1 MDELTINI
9 MKLRE
14 LIKELQEVERGLGN
28 LDAEMIVADYRGSSA
43 WTVHFSVQYNEERDI
58 LQLVDDDIL
67 EALKNVKQ

>member
-1 MDELTINI
+1 MDGLTINI

-14 LIKELQEVERGLGN
+14 LMKELQEVERGLGN
-28 LDAEMIVADYRGSSA
+28 LDVEMIVADYMGNSA
-43 WTVHFSVQYNEERDI
+43 WTSHFSVQYNEERDI